1 MQFIFGFHIYTGLYR
16 EIFKTKSLGMNALVF
31 IGTLIPFCY
40 SLYLACLIWMHI
52 PTDFTPFF
60 YTCATIILIVTMG
73 DNINFFFTKRLS
85 NKVNE
90 LNDKKAEIA
99 HLLTDNNQITDV
111 KTKTLTEGQLVLV
124 KQGEIVPTDG
134 KLISPTAMV
143 DASMFNGEMVESNYQ
158 TGDEIYGGVINKG
171 EPITLSVTNPYKD
184 CMLNQ
189 LIKKVQRAQG
199 ASIHI
204 RKTIDKVAAWFA
216 PTIII
221 IAVMFFLIQ
230 FYCGYNLPNF
240 VTNHMHLDW
249 AKNRTSI
256 SVYYA
261 IGVLVSACPCVFGI
275 AIPLVLVSAS
285 AKFLKHGI
293 LLNKSKT
300 FETIS
305 DVKAIAFDKTGT
317 LTTGQFAIK
326 AKMHEENLA
335 IFYAISKLS
344 DHVLSKAFSKDY
356 EQHHQTLP
364 TLKVADFHTLPGVGL
379 QGTINNQTY
388 QIVSRNYLTEQH
400 INLSNDDEAFCNLP
414 LTIYS
419 FLISNQQVIGIVGF
433 SDEIKD
439 NAYAV
444 ISELKQMGYYTYL
457 ITGDH
462 EKNAKYLQAQL
473 GIDEVFANVLPT
485 NKASIIEQIQQ
496 TKKVMFV
503 GDGLNDVAALQ
514 QANVSFAMNSGSSI
528 SKSVSDFII
537 INNDLQSVVDAIKII
552 NQAKNTI
559 KANLI
564 WAVCYNIAIA
574 PISGL
579 GIIFPIISAVCMGI
593 SNLMLVN
600 NAFIFKILPLKVRKK

>member
-31 IGTLIPFCY
+31 VGTLIPFCY
-40 SLYLACLIWMHI
+40 SLYLACLIWMHV
-52 PTDFTPFF
+52 PTNFTPFF

-99 HLLTDNNQITDV
+99 HLIDDHNQITDV
-111 KTKTLTEGQLVLV
+111 KTKSLTTGQHVLV

-134 KLISPTAMV
+134 KLVSSSAMV
-143 DASMFNGEMVESNYQ
+143 DASMFNGEMVESNYHC
-158 TGDEIYGGVINKG
+158 GDEIYGGVINKS
-171 EPITLSVTNPYKD
+171 EPITLIVTHAYKD
-184 CMLNQ
+184 SMLNQ

-216 PTIII
+216 PTIIV

-230 FYCGYNLPNF
+230 FYCGYDLPNF
-240 VTNHMHLDW
+240 VTHHMHLDW
-249 AKNRTSI
+249 AENRTSI

-300 FETIS
+300 FETIN

-326 AKMHEENLA
+326 TKINEENLA

-356 EQHHQTLP
+356 EQHHQILP
-364 TLKVADFHTLPGVGL
+364 TLKVDDFHTLPGVGL
-379 QGTINNQTY
+379 QGTINGKTY
-388 QIVSRNYLTEQH
+388 KVVSKNYLDQQH
-400 INLSNDDEAFCNLP
+400 IQLDNEAQLFCNLP

-419 FLISNQQVIGIVGF
+419 FLINNNEVIGIVGF

-439 NAYAV
+439 NALAV
-444 ISELKQMGYYTYL
+444 ISELKRMGYYTYL

-462 EKNAKYLQAQL
+462 EKNAKYLQEKL
-473 GIDEVFANVLPT
+473 GLDEVFANVLPT
-485 NKASIIEQIQQ
+485 NKANNIEQIQQ
-496 TKKVMFV
+496 TRKVMFV

-552 NQAKNTI
+552 NQAKKTI

-564 WAVCYNIAIA
+564 WAVCYNLAIA

-579 GIIFPIISAVCMGI
+579 GIIFPIISAICMGI

-600 NAFIFKILPLKVRKK
+600 NAFIFKVIPLKTKK

>member
-31 IGTLIPFCY
+31 VGTLIPFCY
-40 SLYLACLIWMHI
+40 SLYLACLIWMHV
-52 PTDFTPFF
+52 PTNFTPFF

-99 HLLTDNNQITDV
+99 HLIDDHNQITDV
-111 KTKTLTEGQLVLV
+111 KTKSLTAGQHVLV

-134 KLISPTAMV
+134 KLVSSSAMV
-143 DASMFNGEMVESNYQ
+143 DASMFNGEMVESNYHC
-158 TGDEIYGGVINKG
+158 GDEIYGGVINKS
-171 EPITLSVTNPYKD
+171 EPITLIVTHAYKD
-184 CMLNQ
+184 SMLNQ

-216 PTIII
+216 PTIIV

-230 FYCGYNLPNF
+230 FYCGYDLPNF
-240 VTNHMHLDW
+240 VTHHMHLDW
-249 AKNRTSI
+249 AENRTSI

-300 FETIS
+300 FETIN

-326 AKMHEENLA
+326 TKINEENLA

-356 EQHHQTLP
+356 EQHHQILP
-364 TLKVADFHTLPGVGL
+364 TLKVDDFHTLPGVGL
-379 QGTINNQTY
+379 QGTINSKTY
-388 QIVSRNYLTEQH
+388 KVVSKNYLDQQH
-400 INLSNDDEAFCNLP
+400 IQLDNEAQLFCNLP

-419 FLISNQQVIGIVGF
+419 FLINNNEVIGIVGF

-439 NAYAV
+439 NALAV
-444 ISELKQMGYYTYL
+444 ISELKRMGYYTYL

-462 EKNAKYLQAQL
+462 EKNAKYLQEKL
-473 GIDEVFANVLPT
+473 GLDEVFANVLPT
-485 NKASIIEQIQQ
+485 NKANIIEQIQQ
-496 TKKVMFV
+496 TRKVMFV

-552 NQAKNTI
+552 NQAKKTI
-559 KANLI
+559 KVNLI
-564 WAVCYNIAIA
+564 WAVCYNLAIA

-579 GIIFPIISAVCMGI
+579 GIIFPIISAICMGI

-600 NAFIFKILPLKVRKK
+600 NAFIFKVIPLKTKK